1 VCESHPRPVGVRAP
15 PRRRYRLPGPAP
27 GRPAVNGL
35 ELPGQL
41 WRLGQFRARNPGVTI
56 NRDAHLGFWQAWIP
70 VSNGGTVITRYLL
83 PELLDRLEELLGAE
97 RGHGHGGP
105 GVSDRGAGPG
115 ADPPERT

>member
-1 VCESHPRPVGVRAP
+1 MT
-15 PRRRYRLPGPAP
+15 
-27 GRPAVNGL
+27 GL

-97 RGHGHGGP
+97 RGHGHSGP
-105 GVSDRGAGPG
+105 GVPDRGAGPG